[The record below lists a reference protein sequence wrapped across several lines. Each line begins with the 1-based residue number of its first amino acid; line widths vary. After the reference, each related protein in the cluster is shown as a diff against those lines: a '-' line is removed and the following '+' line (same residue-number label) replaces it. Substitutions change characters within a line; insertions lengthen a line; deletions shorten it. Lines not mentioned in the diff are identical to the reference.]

1 MDSLQISQEDS
12 DHFYLQ
18 QISEARFEA
27 QKDNE
32 SSAVY
37 QQQSSSLVPLLSSRS
52 NSPTPTPTSDS
63 IVIQRHMMK

>member
-32 SSAVY
+32 SSV
-37 QQQSSSLVPLLSSRS
+37 QQCSSLVGLVPLLSSRS
-52 NSPTPTPTSDS
+52 NSPPTSTSDS
-63 IVIQRHMMK
+63 IVIQRQMMK